1 MFIRVESLVTISV
14 DCVMSEWS
22 EWSRKCC
29 PIRGFGAFITRTRSV
44 VTPASNGGK
53 ECGDTKEERFI
64 NPLACDDCK
73 SSCTDKLGKWRCK
86 QMEHKCTD
94 ENHKPSIMKNCG
106 ETCCKD
112 LTQNINDCYGCRNK
126 AGRESTHR
134 IFLCGGMRNGTS
146 VIDGAGDGF
155 HKKSMFCYRW
165 NSYYNKRKIDVTI
178 SVDCVMSEWSEWS
191 SCCRQHRNSNVGR
204 KTRTRCVETPPSGS
218 GIRCGDTEEE
228 MPCHQYYYLPEC
240 SISPEPRR
248 VDWKYRMERKDNSIC
263 VAPGKTCNQLKIY
276 S

>member
-1 MFIRVESLVTISV
+1 M
-14 DCVMSEWS
+14 
-22 EWSRKCC
+22 
-29 PIRGFGAFITRTRSV
+29 
-44 VTPASNGGK
+44 
-53 ECGDTKEERFI
+53 
-64 NPLACDDCK
+64 
-73 SSCTDKLGKWRCK
+73 
-86 QMEHKCTD
+86 
-94 ENHKPSIMKNCG
+94 MKNCG

-112 LTQNINDCYGCRNK
+112 WTQDRHNCVR
-126 AGRESTHR
+126 
-134 IFLCGGMRNGTS
+134 CGGRRNRTS
-146 VIDGAGDGF
+146 IIDGAGDGF

-263 VAPGKTCNQLKIY
+263 VAPGKTDSTTDIFLVVQIVLFR
-276 S
+276 

>member
-126 AGRESTHR
+126 AGRESTHHR
-134 IFLCGGMRNGTS
+134 IFLCILSHQSLN
-146 VIDGAGDGF
+146 GAGDGF
-155 HKKSMFCYRW
+155 HKKSIF
-165 NSYYNKRKIDVTI
+165 VTDGTFNI
-178 SVDCVMSEWSEWS
+178 TKQKLM
-191 SCCRQHRNSNVGR
+191 
-204 KTRTRCVETPPSGS
+204 
-218 GIRCGDTEEE
+218 
-228 MPCHQYYYLPEC
+228 
-240 SISPEPRR
+240 
-248 VDWKYRMERKDNSIC
+248 
-263 VAPGKTCNQLKIY
+263 
-276 S
+276 

>member
-1 MFIRVESLVTISV
+1 MIVMGVETKQVGNPPTGYSCVFYHTGDGFHKKLMFCYRWNSYYNKRKIDVTISV

-53 ECGDTKEERFI
+53 ECGETKEERFI

-134 IFLCGGMRNGTS
+134 IFLCILS
-146 VIDGAGDGF
+146 
-155 HKKSMFCYRW
+155 
-165 NSYYNKRKIDVTI
+165 
-178 SVDCVMSEWSEWS
+178 
-191 SCCRQHRNSNVGR
+191 HR
-204 KTRTRCVETPPSGS
+204 
-218 GIRCGDTEEE
+218 
-228 MPCHQYYYLPEC
+228 
-240 SISPEPRR
+240 
-248 VDWKYRMERKDNSIC
+248 
-263 VAPGKTCNQLKIY
+263 
-276 S
+276 